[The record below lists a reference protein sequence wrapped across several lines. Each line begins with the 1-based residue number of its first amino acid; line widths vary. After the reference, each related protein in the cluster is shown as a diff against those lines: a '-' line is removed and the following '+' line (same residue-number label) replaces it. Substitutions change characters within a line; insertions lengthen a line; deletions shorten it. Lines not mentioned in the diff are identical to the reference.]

1 MGLVDQFNHFCD
13 IKMEVGYN
21 VSGYNHT
28 LHGVVVW
35 SSNARDRHGQRCV
48 EGRGREGRGEEG
60 GEGRGG
66 ERETESEGGQ
76 VLL

>member
-1 MGLVDQFNHFCD
+1 MSLVDQFNHFCD
-13 IKMEVGYN
+13 INIEVGYD

-48 EGRGREGRGEEG
+48 EGRG
-60 GEGRGG
+60 G